1 MYQHAFNKEMTQ
13 ETLSMRRTIDALSA
27 GTGGMVNCMCSM
39 KITKHVCDQL
49 TCIQYERFHTWTI
62 IYDMNI
68 R

>member
-1 MYQHAFNKEMTQ
+1 
-13 ETLSMRRTIDALSA
+13 MRRTIDALSA